1 MKEVHTV
8 AKMGRPKAESPKKK
22 NVSFRLTE
30 EEYQKL
36 SEYAA
41 KHELTTSTQEQG
53 VLNKHKRY
61 KKVLIF
67 YIRCQKSNT
76 RTPCYIRKELQWQ
89 KQEKITEA
97 EPYAKVRANAS
108 PT

>member
-1 MKEVHTV
+1 M

-41 KHELTTSTQEQG
+41 KHELTT
-53 VLNKHKRY
+53 
-61 KKVLIF
+61 I
-67 YIRCQKSNT
+67 QKG
-76 RTPCYIRKELQWQ
+76 IELLYQMP
-89 KQEKITEA
+89 EK
-97 EPYAKVRANAS
+97 
-108 PT
+108 

>member
-1 MKEVHTV
+1 M

-41 KHELTTSTQEQG
+41 KHELTTTHLYRSIWKKKIYIFQG
-53 VLNKHKRY
+53 
-61 KKVLIF
+61 F
-67 YIRCQKSNT
+67 G
-76 RTPCYIRKELQWQ
+76 
-89 KQEKITEA
+89 
-97 EPYAKVRANAS
+97 
-108 PT
+108 

>member
-1 MKEVHTV
+1 M

-41 KHELTTSTQEQG
+41 KHELTTTQA
-53 VLNKHKRY
+53 
-61 KKVLIF
+61 I
-67 YIRCQKSNT
+67 QKGIDFLYQMS
-76 RTPCYIRKELQWQ
+76 
-89 KQEKITEA
+89 EK
-97 EPYAKVRANAS
+97 
-108 PT
+108 

>member
-36 SEYAA
+36 SEYA
-41 KHELTTSTQEQG
+41 Q
-53 VLNKHKRY
+53 HKRY

-97 EPYAKVRANAS
+97 EPYAKVRVNAS

>member
-1 MKEVHTV
+1 M

-41 KHELTTSTQEQG
+41 KHELTTT
-53 VLNKHKRY
+53 LNDT
-61 KKVLIF
+61 KKVLSF

-97 EPYAKVRANAS
+97 GPYAKARVNAS

>member
-1 MKEVHTV
+1 MKEVQTV

-41 KHELTTSTQEQG
+41 KHELTTTQA
-53 VLNKHKRY
+53 
-61 KKVLIF
+61 I
-67 YIRCQKSNT
+67 QKGIDLL
-76 RTPCYIRKELQWQ
+76 YQ
-89 KQEKITEA
+89 KQYLRHK
-97 EPYAKVRANAS
+97 S
-108 PT
+108 PTS

>member
-8 AKMGRPKAESPKKK
+8 AKRGRAKAESPKKK

-41 KHELTTSTQEQG
+41 KHELTTTQA
-53 VLNKHKRY
+53 
-61 KKVLIF
+61 I
-67 YIRCQKSNT
+67 QKGIDLLYQM
-76 RTPCYIRKELQWQ
+76 P
-89 KQEKITEA
+89 EK
-97 EPYAKVRANAS
+97 
-108 PT
+108 

>member
-30 EEYQKL
+30 EYQKL

-41 KHELTTSTQEQG
+41 KHELTTTQA
-53 VLNKHKRY
+53 
-61 KKVLIF
+61 I
-67 YIRCQKSNT
+67 QKGIDLLYQM
-76 RTPCYIRKELQWQ
+76 P
-89 KQEKITEA
+89 EK
-97 EPYAKVRANAS
+97 
-108 PT
+108 

>member
-41 KHELTTSTQEQG
+41 KHELTTTQT
-53 VLNKHKRY
+53 
-61 KKVLIF
+61 I
-67 YIRCQKSNT
+67 QKGIDLLYQM
-76 RTPCYIRKELQWQ
+76 P
-89 KQEKITEA
+89 EK
-97 EPYAKVRANAS
+97 
-108 PT
+108 

>member
-41 KHELTTSTQEQG
+41 KHELTTTQTIQKG
-53 VLNKHKRY
+53 CTY
-61 KKVLIF
+61 TLIQ
-67 YIRCQKSNT
+67 IHLE
-76 RTPCYIRKELQWQ
+76 KEDIHIPRIWL
-89 KQEKITEA
+89 
-97 EPYAKVRANAS
+97 S
-108 PT
+108 